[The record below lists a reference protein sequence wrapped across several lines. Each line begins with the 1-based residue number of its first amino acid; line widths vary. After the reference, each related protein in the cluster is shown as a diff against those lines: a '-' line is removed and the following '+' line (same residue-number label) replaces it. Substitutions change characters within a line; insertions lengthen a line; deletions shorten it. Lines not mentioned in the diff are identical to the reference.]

1 MSVILETKQLCKFYG
16 IGENQVKSGQS
27 GGHSD

>member
-16 IGENQVKSGQS
+16 AGENQVKASSQ
-27 GGHSD
+27 DCRM

>member
-16 IGENQVKSGQS
+16 AGESGESGQS